1 MSPKQYTEKAKFIW
15 KNYVPQSGQSEFVQG
30 ELLRAVEKLR
40 YEAQDNGNANWDGGH
55 EVLAVY
61 IKITLI
67 DDGKFDVSQQ
77 RQITGDI
84 ARLLDFDNPYLEDD
98 IYDRLTERVVDFF
111 IQNPEPIL
119 HVYNEDLRR

>member
-1 MSPKQYTEKAKFIW
+1 MSPKQYTEQVKFIW

-30 ELLRAVEKLR
+30 ELLIAVEKLR
-40 YEAQDNGNANWDGGH
+40 YEAQDNGNTNWDGGH

-61 IKITLI
+61 IKTTLI
-67 DDGKFDVSQQ
+67 DDGKFDVSKQGE
-77 RQITGDI
+77 ITGDI

-119 HVYNEDLRR
+119 HVYNEDLHR